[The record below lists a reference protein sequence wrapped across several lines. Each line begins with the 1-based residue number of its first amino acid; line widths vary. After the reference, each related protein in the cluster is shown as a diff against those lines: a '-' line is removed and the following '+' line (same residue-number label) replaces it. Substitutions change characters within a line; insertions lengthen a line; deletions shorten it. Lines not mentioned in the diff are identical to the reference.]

1 MRNVTPIEAASTE
14 SRLKLMKAAPDL
26 RDLLFDVL
34 EEIEGAI
41 DVVDGGDDGPLPNWA
56 MSLTER
62 IKETLREAGVSLE

>member
-41 DVVDGGDDGPLPNWA
+41 DVVDGGYDGPLPNWA